1 MGIELIAAAA
11 GTAIAIPATWKLID
25 KLINEFFKNSRDLR
39 ESDKL
44 SRITIDNHIDHLTA
58 ALAKNTTIMSE
69 MLIQSAKSQD
79 GTKEARK
86 DLKATL
92 IENTKAS
99 TMQISSNDNVNN
111 TLKELT
117 IVVRDKL

>member
-69 MLIQSAKSQD
+69 MLIQNSKSHD

>member
-44 SRITIDNHIDHLTA
+44 SRITIDNHIDHLTE
-58 ALAKNTTIMSE
+58 ALAKNTTIMAE
-69 MLIQSAKSQD
+69 MLIQSAKNQD

>member
-39 ESDKL
+39 DSDKL

-69 MLIQSAKSQD
+69 MLIQSAKSQLLQC
-79 GTKEARK
+79 KFHQM
-86 DLKATL
+86 
-92 IENTKAS
+92 I
-99 TMQISSNDNVNN
+99 M
-111 TLKELT
+111 
-117 IVVRDKL
+117 

>member
-25 KLINEFFKNSRDLR
+25 KLINEFFKNSRALR

-44 SRITIDNHIDHLTA
+44 SRITIDNHIDHLTNS
-58 ALAKNTTIMSE
+58 LIKNTTIMSE
-69 MLIQSAKSQD
+69 MLIQSSKNQD
-79 GTKEARK
+79 ETKEARK

-117 IVVRDKL
+117 IVVREKL

>member
-44 SRITIDNHIDHLTA
+44 SRITIDNHIDHLTN

-69 MLIQSAKSQD
+69 MLIQSAKNQD
-79 GTKEARK
+79 ETKEARK

-117 IVVRDKL
+117 IVVREKL

>member
-39 ESDKL
+39 DSDKL
-44 SRITIDNHIDHLTA
+44 SRITIDNHIDHLTE
-58 ALAKNTTIMSE
+58 ALAKNTTIMAE
-69 MLIQSAKSQD
+69 MLIQSAKNQD

>member
-1 MGIELIAAAA
+1 MGIELIAAIA

-25 KLINEFFKNSRDLR
+25 KLINEFFKNSRALR

-44 SRITIDNHIDHLTA
+44 SRITIDNHIDHLTT
-58 ALAKNTTIMSE
+58 ALTKNTTIMSE
-69 MLIQSAKSQD
+69 MLIQSARNQD
-79 GTKEARK
+79 ETKEARK
-86 DLKATL
+86 DLKVAL

-99 TMQISSNDNVNN
+99 TMQISSNDNVNT

-117 IVVRDKL
+117 VVVREKL

>member
-1 MGIELIAAAA
+1 M
-11 GTAIAIPATWKLID
+11 
-25 KLINEFFKNSRDLR
+25 NF
-39 ESDKL
+39 
-44 SRITIDNHIDHLTA
+44 
-58 ALAKNTTIMSE
+58 
-69 MLIQSAKSQD
+69 
-79 GTKEARK
+79 
-86 DLKATL
+86 LKATL

>member
-1 MGIELIAAAA
+1 MGIELIAAIA

-25 KLINEFFKNSRDLR
+25 KLINEFFKNSRALR

-44 SRITIDNHIDHLTA
+44 SRITIDNHIDHLTNS
-58 ALAKNTTIMSE
+58 LIKNTTIMSE
-69 MLIQSAKSQD
+69 MLIQSSKNQD
-79 GTKEARK
+79 ETKEARK

-117 IVVRDKL
+117 IVVREKL

>member
-44 SRITIDNHIDHLTA
+44 SRITIDNHIDHLTN

>member
-1 MGIELIAAAA
+1 MGIELIAAIA

-25 KLINEFFKNSRDLR
+25 KLINEFFKNSRALR

-44 SRITIDNHIDHLTA
+44 SRITIDNHIDHFTTA
-58 ALAKNTTIMSE
+58 LSKNTTIMSE
-69 MLIQSAKSQD
+69 MLIQSARNQD
-79 GTKEARK
+79 ETKEARK
-86 DLKATL
+86 DLKVAL

-99 TMQISSNDNVNN
+99 TMQISSNDNVNT

-117 IVVRDKL
+117 VVVREKL

>member
-1 MGIELIAAAA
+1 MGIELIAAIS

-25 KLINEFFKNSRDLR
+25 KLINEFFKNSRALR

-44 SRITIDNHIDHLTA
+44 SRITIYNHIDHLTT
-58 ALAKNTTIMSE
+58 ALTKNTTIMSE
-69 MLIQSAKSQD
+69 MLIQSAKNQD
-79 GTKEARK
+79 ESKEARK

-99 TMQISSNDNVNN
+99 TMQITSNDNVNN

-117 IVVRDKL
+117 IVVREKL

>member
-44 SRITIDNHIDHLTA
+44 SRVTIDNHIDHLTA

>member
-1 MGIELIAAAA
+1 MGIELIAAIA

-25 KLINEFFKNSRDLR
+25 KLINEFFKNSRALR
-39 ESDKL
+39 ESDAL
-44 SRITIDNHIDHLTA
+44 SRVTIDNHIDHLTT

-69 MLIQSAKSQD
+69 MLIQSARNQD
-79 GTKEARK
+79 ETKESRK

-99 TMQISSNDNVNN
+99 TMQISSNDNVNT

-117 IVVRDKL
+117 VVVREKL

>member
-44 SRITIDNHIDHLTA
+44 SRITIDNHIVHLTE
-58 ALAKNTTIMSE
+58 ALAKNTTIMAE
-69 MLIQSAKSQD
+69 MLIQSAKNQD

>member
-1 MGIELIAAAA
+1 MGIELIAAIA

-25 KLINEFFKNSRDLR
+25 KLI
-39 ESDKL
+39 
-44 SRITIDNHIDHLTA
+44 ITRGSKGCEHKD
-58 ALAKNTTIMSE
+58 E
-69 MLIQSAKSQD
+69 
-79 GTKEARK
+79 TKESRK

-117 IVVRDKL
+117 VVVREKL

>member
-1 MGIELIAAAA
+1 MGIELIAAIA

-25 KLINEFFKNSRDLR
+25 KLINEFFKNSRALR

-44 SRITIDNHIDHLTA
+44 SRITIDNHIDHFTTALT
-58 ALAKNTTIMSE
+58 KNTTIMSE
-69 MLIQSAKSQD
+69 MLIQSARNQD
-79 GTKEARK
+79 ETKEARK
-86 DLKATL
+86 DLKVAL

-99 TMQISSNDNVNN
+99 TMQISSNDNVNT

-117 IVVRDKL
+117 VVVREKL